1 MLQLHPAARG
11 KRWPWLAETS
21 CIQSVLVLKKWRV
34 LPEFSSAFWVPQWPL
49 PSILPTVYPEMQLMW
64 PSFGRR

>member
-11 KRWPWLAETS
+11 KCWPWLAETS

-34 LPEFSSAFWVPQWPL
+34 LPKFSSAFWFPQWPL
-49 PSILPTVYPEMQLMW
+49 PSILPTIYLETQLMW